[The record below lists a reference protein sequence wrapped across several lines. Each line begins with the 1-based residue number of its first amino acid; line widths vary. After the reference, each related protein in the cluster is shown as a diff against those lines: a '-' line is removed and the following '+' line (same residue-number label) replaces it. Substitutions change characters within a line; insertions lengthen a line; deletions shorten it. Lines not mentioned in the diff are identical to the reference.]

1 MLKSLKIKNVALIK
15 EAEIEFGAGLNVLSG
30 ETGAGKS
37 VVLDSLNFA
46 LGQKADKTMITYGQH
61 DCAVTCVF
69 DISNVLSGLDV
80 LDEIGVDYDD
90 EIIVKRTLN
99 IDGKSTIKLNG
110 ESVTATMLRKVTS
123 HLVDIHGQSDHFLL
137 LKESNQLAMLDNLS
151 CKIDNIKEEI
161 SQKLALI
168 RDIDSQLDTIGGD
181 EGARE
186 RKLDYLR
193 FSIDEINRVNLGKA
207 EEEDL
212 LNRKKMLL
220 NAEKI
225 IVNCSESVEALS
237 GEEGVLDRIGDVSRR
252 IGNISGCSVEY
263 ENILSRLEAVL
274 EEVSDIT
281 AAINDSFDTDYDP
294 AELDEIEARL
304 AEIGNLKKKYGK
316 TYDEIIGNL
325 DRFQSEYNLLLAS
338 DELREKLLLSRE
350 KELAS
355 LDLIYNRLTAERK
368 AVADNLCADL
378 SNKLKELAMPGAEF
392 LIDFT
397 LDEGEVLSTKGR
409 DNVTFMFTA
418 NKGEAVKPLSKVI
431 SGGEYLKK
439 VGSVLKEI
447 GYNGDMTIECGYSDF
462 IADMSAGL
470 VPVPDW
476 LLQIVQK
483 KPSSFTFMRPTS
495 ITDAFGKLAQKHGL
509 SCSFHGLRHYY
520 ASVMES
526 LGIPESYQMERLG
539 HTTNS
544 MLKRYQEY
552 LKEKEAEVND
562 ALMDHLNALNPKKKA
577 ATTE

>member
-15 EAEIEFGAGLNVLSG
+15 EAEIEFDAGLNVLSG

-151 CKIDNIKEEI
+151 CKIDSIKEEI

-431 SGGEYLKK
+431 SGGELSRLMLAIKA
-439 VGSVLKEI
+439 VTGGNFGAETFIFDEI
-447 GYNGDMTIECGYSDF
+447 D
-462 IADMSAGL
+462 AGISGEAAMVVAENFAKISL
-470 VPVPDW
+470 DK
-476 LLQIVQK
+476 QIVAISHLPQIVSFADTGFLIK
-483 KPSSFTFMRPTS
+483 KTEIEERTVTNVHRLDSQ
-495 ITDAFGKLAQKHGL
+495 GKVSEVVRLIGGKPNDIVAVTHAK
-509 SCSFHGLRHYY
+509 
-520 ASVMES
+520 
-526 LGIPESYQMERLG
+526 QMINIGDQYKQCL
-539 HTTNS
+539 H
-544 MLKRYQEY
+544 K
-552 LKEKEAEVND
+552 
-562 ALMDHLNALNPKKKA
+562 
-577 ATTE
+577 

>member
-15 EAEIEFGAGLNVLSG
+15 EAEIEFDAGLNVLSG

-151 CKIDNIKEEI
+151 CKIDSIKEEI

-193 FSIDEINRVNLGKA
+193 FSIDEINRINLGKA

-431 SGGEYLKK
+431 SGGELSRLMLAIKA
-439 VGSVLKEI
+439 VTGGNFGAETFIFDEI
-447 GYNGDMTIECGYSDF
+447 D
-462 IADMSAGL
+462 AGISGEAAMVVAENFAKISL
-470 VPVPDW
+470 DK
-476 LLQIVQK
+476 QIVAISHLPQIVSFADTGFLIK
-483 KPSSFTFMRPTS
+483 KTEIEERTVTNVHRLDSQ
-495 ITDAFGKLAQKHGL
+495 GKVSEVVRLIGGKPNDIVAVTHAK
-509 SCSFHGLRHYY
+509 
-520 ASVMES
+520 
-526 LGIPESYQMERLG
+526 QMINIGDQYKQCL
-539 HTTNS
+539 H
-544 MLKRYQEY
+544 K
-552 LKEKEAEVND
+552 
-562 ALMDHLNALNPKKKA
+562 
-577 ATTE
+577 

>member
-15 EAEIEFGAGLNVLSG
+15 EAEIEFDAGLNVLSG

-69 DISNVLSGLDV
+69 DISNALRGLDV

-193 FSIDEINRVNLGKA
+193 FSIDEINRVNLGKT

-316 TYDEIIGNL
+316 SYDEIIGNL

-431 SGGEYLKK
+431 SGGELSRLMLAIKA
-439 VGSVLKEI
+439 VTGGNFGAETFIFDEI
-447 GYNGDMTIECGYSDF
+447 D
-462 IADMSAGL
+462 AGISGEAAMVVAENFAKISL
-470 VPVPDW
+470 DK
-476 LLQIVQK
+476 QIVAISHLPQIVSFADTGFLIK
-483 KPSSFTFMRPTS
+483 KTEIEERTVTNVHRLDSQ
-495 ITDAFGKLAQKHGL
+495 GKVSEVVRLIGGKPNDIVAVTHAK
-509 SCSFHGLRHYY
+509 
-520 ASVMES
+520 
-526 LGIPESYQMERLG
+526 QMINIGDQYKQCL
-539 HTTNS
+539 H
-544 MLKRYQEY
+544 K
-552 LKEKEAEVND
+552 
-562 ALMDHLNALNPKKKA
+562 
-577 ATTE
+577 

>member
-15 EAEIEFGAGLNVLSG
+15 EAEIEFDAGLNVLSG

-69 DISNVLSGLDV
+69 DISNALRGLDV

-193 FSIDEINRVNLGKA
+193 FSIDEISRVNLGKT

-431 SGGEYLKK
+431 SGGELSRLMLAIKA
-439 VGSVLKEI
+439 VTGGNFGAETFIFDEI
-447 GYNGDMTIECGYSDF
+447 D
-462 IADMSAGL
+462 AGISGEAAMVVAENFAKISL
-470 VPVPDW
+470 DK
-476 LLQIVQK
+476 QIVAISHLPQIVSFADTGFLIK
-483 KPSSFTFMRPTS
+483 KTEIEERTVTNVHRLDSQ
-495 ITDAFGKLAQKHGL
+495 GKVSEVVRLIGGKPNDIVAVTHAK
-509 SCSFHGLRHYY
+509 
-520 ASVMES
+520 
-526 LGIPESYQMERLG
+526 QMINIGDQYKQCL
-539 HTTNS
+539 H
-544 MLKRYQEY
+544 K
-552 LKEKEAEVND
+552 
-562 ALMDHLNALNPKKKA
+562 
-577 ATTE
+577 

>member
-15 EAEIEFGAGLNVLSG
+15 EAEIEFDAGLNVLSG

-69 DISNVLSGLDV
+69 DISNALRGLDV

-193 FSIDEINRVNLGKA
+193 FSIDEINRVNLGKT

-225 IVNCSESVEALS
+225 IVHCSESVEALS

-338 DELREKLLLSRE
+338 DELREKLLLSRG
-350 KELAS
+350 KELVS

-431 SGGEYLKK
+431 SGGELSRLMLAIKA
-439 VGSVLKEI
+439 VTGGNFGAETFIFDEI
-447 GYNGDMTIECGYSDF
+447 D
-462 IADMSAGL
+462 AGISGEAAMVVAENFAKISL
-470 VPVPDW
+470 DK
-476 LLQIVQK
+476 QIVAISHLPQIVSFADTGFLIK
-483 KPSSFTFMRPTS
+483 KTEIEERTVTNVHRLDSQ
-495 ITDAFGKLAQKHGL
+495 GKVSEVVRLIGGKPNDIVAVTHAK
-509 SCSFHGLRHYY
+509 
-520 ASVMES
+520 
-526 LGIPESYQMERLG
+526 QMINIGDQYKQCL
-539 HTTNS
+539 H
-544 MLKRYQEY
+544 K
-552 LKEKEAEVND
+552 
-562 ALMDHLNALNPKKKA
+562 
-577 ATTE
+577 

>member
-15 EAEIEFGAGLNVLSG
+15 EAEIEFDAGLNVLSG

-69 DISNVLSGLDV
+69 DISNALRGLDV

-151 CKIDNIKEEI
+151 CKIDSIKEEI

-193 FSIDEINRVNLGKA
+193 FSIDEINRVNLGKT

-263 ENILSRLEAVL
+263 DNILSRLEAVL

-431 SGGEYLKK
+431 SGGELSRLMLAIKA
-439 VGSVLKEI
+439 VTGGNFGAETFIFDEI
-447 GYNGDMTIECGYSDF
+447 D
-462 IADMSAGL
+462 AGISGEAAMVVAENFAKISL
-470 VPVPDW
+470 DK
-476 LLQIVQK
+476 QIVAISHLPQIVSFADTGFLIK
-483 KPSSFTFMRPTS
+483 KTEIEERTVTNVHRLDSQ
-495 ITDAFGKLAQKHGL
+495 GKVSEVVRLIGGKPNDIVAVTHAK
-509 SCSFHGLRHYY
+509 
-520 ASVMES
+520 
-526 LGIPESYQMERLG
+526 QMINIGDQYKQCL
-539 HTTNS
+539 H
-544 MLKRYQEY
+544 K
-552 LKEKEAEVND
+552 
-562 ALMDHLNALNPKKKA
+562 
-577 ATTE
+577 

>member
-15 EAEIEFGAGLNVLSG
+15 EAEIEFDAGLNVLSG

-69 DISNVLSGLDV
+69 DISNALRGLDV

-151 CKIDNIKEEI
+151 CKIDSIKEEI

-193 FSIDEINRVNLGKA
+193 FSIDEINRINLGKA

-263 ENILSRLEAVL
+263 DNILSRLEAVL

-431 SGGEYLKK
+431 SGGELSRLMLAIKA
-439 VGSVLKEI
+439 VTGGNFGAETFIFDEI
-447 GYNGDMTIECGYSDF
+447 D
-462 IADMSAGL
+462 AGISGEAAMVVAENFAKISL
-470 VPVPDW
+470 DK
-476 LLQIVQK
+476 QIVAISHLPQIVSFADTGFLIK
-483 KPSSFTFMRPTS
+483 KTEIEERTVTNVHRLDSQ
-495 ITDAFGKLAQKHGL
+495 GKVSEVVRLIGGKPNDIVAVTHAK
-509 SCSFHGLRHYY
+509 
-520 ASVMES
+520 
-526 LGIPESYQMERLG
+526 QMINIGDQYKQCL
-539 HTTNS
+539 H
-544 MLKRYQEY
+544 K
-552 LKEKEAEVND
+552 
-562 ALMDHLNALNPKKKA
+562 
-577 ATTE
+577 

>member
-15 EAEIEFGAGLNVLSG
+15 EAEIEFDAGLNVLSG

-431 SGGEYLKK
+431 SGGELSRLMLAIKA
-439 VGSVLKEI
+439 VTGGNFGAETFIFDEI
-447 GYNGDMTIECGYSDF
+447 D
-462 IADMSAGL
+462 AGISGEAAMVVAENFAKISL
-470 VPVPDW
+470 DK
-476 LLQIVQK
+476 QIVAISHLPQIVSFADTGFLIK
-483 KPSSFTFMRPTS
+483 KTEIEERTVTNVHRLDSQ
-495 ITDAFGKLAQKHGL
+495 GKVSEVVRLIGGKPNDIVAVTHAK
-509 SCSFHGLRHYY
+509 
-520 ASVMES
+520 
-526 LGIPESYQMERLG
+526 QMINIGDQYKQCL
-539 HTTNS
+539 H
-544 MLKRYQEY
+544 K
-552 LKEKEAEVND
+552 
-562 ALMDHLNALNPKKKA
+562 
-577 ATTE
+577 

>member
-15 EAEIEFGAGLNVLSG
+15 EAEIEFDAGLNVLSG

-61 DCAVTCVF
+61 DCSVTCVF

-281 AAINDSFDTDYDP
+281 AAINDFFDTDYDP

-431 SGGEYLKK
+431 SGGELSRLMLAIKA
-439 VGSVLKEI
+439 VTGGNFGAETFIFDEI
-447 GYNGDMTIECGYSDF
+447 D
-462 IADMSAGL
+462 AGISGEAAL
-470 VPVPDW
+470 VVAENFAKISLDK
-476 LLQIVQK
+476 QIVAISHLPQIVSFADTGFLIK
-483 KPSSFTFMRPTS
+483 KTEIEERTVTNVHRLDSQ
-495 ITDAFGKLAQKHGL
+495 GKVSEVVRLIGGKPNDIVAVTHAK
-509 SCSFHGLRHYY
+509 
-520 ASVMES
+520 
-526 LGIPESYQMERLG
+526 QMINIGDQYKQCL
-539 HTTNS
+539 H
-544 MLKRYQEY
+544 K
-552 LKEKEAEVND
+552 
-562 ALMDHLNALNPKKKA
+562 
-577 ATTE
+577 

>member
-15 EAEIEFGAGLNVLSG
+15 EAEIEFDAGLNVLSG

-338 DELREKLLLSRE
+338 DELREKLLLSRG

-431 SGGEYLKK
+431 SGGELSRLMLAIKA
-439 VGSVLKEI
+439 VTGGNFGAETFIFDEI
-447 GYNGDMTIECGYSDF
+447 D
-462 IADMSAGL
+462 AGISGEAAMVVAENFAKISL
-470 VPVPDW
+470 DK
-476 LLQIVQK
+476 QIVAISHLPQIVSFADTGFLIK
-483 KPSSFTFMRPTS
+483 KTEIEERTVTNVHRLDSQ
-495 ITDAFGKLAQKHGL
+495 GKVSEVVRLIGGKPNDIVAVTHAK
-509 SCSFHGLRHYY
+509 
-520 ASVMES
+520 
-526 LGIPESYQMERLG
+526 QMINIGDQYKQCL
-539 HTTNS
+539 H
-544 MLKRYQEY
+544 K
-552 LKEKEAEVND
+552 
-562 ALMDHLNALNPKKKA
+562 
-577 ATTE
+577 

>member
-15 EAEIEFGAGLNVLSG
+15 EAEIEFDAGLNVLSG

-193 FSIDEINRVNLGKA
+193 FSIDEINRVNLGKD

-225 IVNCSESVEALS
+225 IVNCSDSVEALS

-431 SGGEYLKK
+431 SGGELSRLMLAIKA
-439 VGSVLKEI
+439 VTGGNFGAETFIFDEI
-447 GYNGDMTIECGYSDF
+447 D
-462 IADMSAGL
+462 AGISGEAAMVVAENFAKISL
-470 VPVPDW
+470 DK
-476 LLQIVQK
+476 QIVAISHLPQIVSFADTGFLIK
-483 KPSSFTFMRPTS
+483 KTEIEERTVTNVHRLDSQ
-495 ITDAFGKLAQKHGL
+495 GKVSEVVRLIGGKPDDIVAVTHAK
-509 SCSFHGLRHYY
+509 
-520 ASVMES
+520 
-526 LGIPESYQMERLG
+526 QMINIGDQYKQRL
-539 HTTNS
+539 H
-544 MLKRYQEY
+544 K
-552 LKEKEAEVND
+552 
-562 ALMDHLNALNPKKKA
+562 
-577 ATTE
+577 

>member
-15 EAEIEFGAGLNVLSG
+15 EAEIEFDAGLNVLSG

-151 CKIDNIKEEI
+151 CKIDSIKEEI

-338 DELREKLLLSRE
+338 DELREKLLLSRG

-431 SGGEYLKK
+431 SGGELSRLMLAIKA
-439 VGSVLKEI
+439 VTGGNFGAETFIFDEI
-447 GYNGDMTIECGYSDF
+447 D
-462 IADMSAGL
+462 AGISGEAAMVVAENFAKISL
-470 VPVPDW
+470 DK
-476 LLQIVQK
+476 QIVAISHLPQIVSFADTGFLIK
-483 KPSSFTFMRPTS
+483 KTEIEERTVTNVHRLDSQ
-495 ITDAFGKLAQKHGL
+495 GKVSEVVRLIGGKPNDIVAVTHAK
-509 SCSFHGLRHYY
+509 
-520 ASVMES
+520 
-526 LGIPESYQMERLG
+526 QMINIGDQYKQCL
-539 HTTNS
+539 H
-544 MLKRYQEY
+544 K
-552 LKEKEAEVND
+552 
-562 ALMDHLNALNPKKKA
+562 
-577 ATTE
+577 

>member
-15 EAEIEFGAGLNVLSG
+15 EAEIEFDAGLNVLSG

-325 DRFQSEYNLLLAS
+325 NRFQSEYNLLLAS

-431 SGGEYLKK
+431 SGGELSRLMLAIKA
-439 VGSVLKEI
+439 VTGGNFGAETFIFDEI
-447 GYNGDMTIECGYSDF
+447 D
-462 IADMSAGL
+462 AGISGEAAMVVAENFAKISL
-470 VPVPDW
+470 DK
-476 LLQIVQK
+476 QIVAISHLPQIVSFADTGFLIK
-483 KPSSFTFMRPTS
+483 KTEIEERTVTNVHRLDSQ
-495 ITDAFGKLAQKHGL
+495 GKVSEVVRLIGGKPNDIVAVTHAK
-509 SCSFHGLRHYY
+509 
-520 ASVMES
+520 
-526 LGIPESYQMERLG
+526 QMINIGDQYKQCL
-539 HTTNS
+539 H
-544 MLKRYQEY
+544 K
-552 LKEKEAEVND
+552 
-562 ALMDHLNALNPKKKA
+562 
-577 ATTE
+577 

>member
-15 EAEIEFGAGLNVLSG
+15 EAEIEFDAGLNVLSG

-69 DISNVLSGLDV
+69 DISNALRGLDV
-80 LDEIGVDYDD
+80 LDEIGVEYDD

-193 FSIDEINRVNLGKA
+193 FSIDEINRVNLGKT

-338 DELREKLLLSRE
+338 DELREKLLLSRG

-397 LDEGEVLSTKGR
+397 LDEGEVLSIKGR

-431 SGGEYLKK
+431 SGGELSRLMLAIKA
-439 VGSVLKEI
+439 VTGGNFGAETFIFDEI
-447 GYNGDMTIECGYSDF
+447 D
-462 IADMSAGL
+462 AGISGEAAMVVAENFAKISL
-470 VPVPDW
+470 DK
-476 LLQIVQK
+476 QIVAISHLPQIVSFADTGFLIK
-483 KPSSFTFMRPTS
+483 KTEIEERTVTNVHRLDSQ
-495 ITDAFGKLAQKHGL
+495 GKVSEVVRLIGGKPNDIVAVTHAK
-509 SCSFHGLRHYY
+509 
-520 ASVMES
+520 
-526 LGIPESYQMERLG
+526 QMINIGDQYKQCL
-539 HTTNS
+539 H
-544 MLKRYQEY
+544 K
-552 LKEKEAEVND
+552 
-562 ALMDHLNALNPKKKA
+562 
-577 ATTE
+577 

>member
-15 EAEIEFGAGLNVLSG
+15 EAEIEFDAGLNVLSG

-193 FSIDEINRVNLGKA
+193 FSIDEINRINLGKA

-431 SGGEYLKK
+431 SGGELSRLMLAIKA
-439 VGSVLKEI
+439 VTGGNFGAETFIFDEI
-447 GYNGDMTIECGYSDF
+447 D
-462 IADMSAGL
+462 AGISGEAAMVVAENFAKISL
-470 VPVPDW
+470 DK
-476 LLQIVQK
+476 QIVAISHLPQIVSFADTGFLIK
-483 KPSSFTFMRPTS
+483 KTEIEERTVTNVHRLDSQ
-495 ITDAFGKLAQKHGL
+495 GKVSEVVRLIGGKPNDIVAVTHAK
-509 SCSFHGLRHYY
+509 
-520 ASVMES
+520 
-526 LGIPESYQMERLG
+526 QMINIGDQYKQCL
-539 HTTNS
+539 H
-544 MLKRYQEY
+544 K
-552 LKEKEAEVND
+552 
-562 ALMDHLNALNPKKKA
+562 
-577 ATTE
+577 